1 MTTTST
7 RGRVVRALAAGAVA
21 GVLAGC
27 GAGGSGGDSGGNSGA
42 STPPPAAGT
51 GVTRVTADLTD
62 FHIALSQKTFA
73 PGAYAFV
80 AKNDGHHDHALE
92 IEGPSGEHRTRTLSP
107 GASDTV
113 TVTLAPGSYEIYCPV
128 DGHAD
133 LGMKTEITVGGTGAP
148 TDRAPAPAP
157 PSDSG
162 SGY

>member
-7 RGRVVRALAAGAVA
+7 RGRVVRALAAGALA

-27 GAGGSGGDSGGNSGA
+27 GAGGSGGHSGA
-42 STPPPAAGT
+42 SAPPPATGA

-62 FHIALSQKTFA
+62 FHIALSRTTFA

-80 AKNDGHHDHALE
+80 AKNDGRHDHALE
-92 IEGPSGEHRTRTLSP
+92 IEGPSGEHLTKTLSP

-113 TVTLAPGSYEIYCPV
+113 TVTLAPGSYEVYCPV
-128 DGHAD
+128 DGHRD

-148 TDRAPAPAP
+148 TDRTPAPAP